1 MTVKEL
7 ASKMNEL
14 MRNGD
19 SNSHVFMTVEGT
31 ISVPVL
37 NVYKPKLPDNLIIIT
52 AARINS
58 SQQESDSS
66 V

>member
-37 NVYKPKLPDNLIIIT
+37 NIYKPKLPDNLIIIT
-52 AARINS
+52 AANTHSKRN
-58 SQQESDSS
+58 
-66 V
+66 

>member
-19 SNSHVFMTVEGT
+19 SDSQVFMTVEGKL
-31 ISVPVL
+31 SVSVL
-37 NVYKPKLPDNLIIIT
+37 NVYKPYLPNNLIIIT
-52 AARINS
+52 AVI
-58 SQQESDSS
+58 SDSKRN
-66 V
+66 